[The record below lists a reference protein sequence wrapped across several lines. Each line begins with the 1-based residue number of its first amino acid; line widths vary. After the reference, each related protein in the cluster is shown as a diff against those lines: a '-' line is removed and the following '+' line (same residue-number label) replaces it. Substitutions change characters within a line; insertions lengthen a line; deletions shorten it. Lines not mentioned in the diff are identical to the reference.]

1 MIDQNW
7 QRGEVVEAIF
17 QNVLRNPMTA
27 ILVTINVAMFAVL
40 TFTGGSNDP
49 FNLYRWGAKFGPA
62 IQAGDWH
69 RLFLPIVLH
78 SGFLHVAA
86 NTFALVLIGPRLER
100 EVGWFAFLAIYVVSG
115 VCGIAASYLV
125 SPVLSVGASGAV
137 FGIIG
142 AYGSHLIRNR
152 KEFGTSVNPL
162 ILNLAIVLAI
172 NILFGMFVPRIDQ
185 GAHVGG
191 LIAGAAMGWML
202 CPKRIITIEDDF
214 FIFGTPSVQTRVV
227 MASRSRIL
235 AAAGAGLLIAA
246 TIAWW
251 VSTNVDY
258 DAASMGAYL
267 VYEATTN

>member
-1 MIDQNW
+1 MINRNW
-7 QRGEVVEAIF
+7 QRGELAEAIF
-17 QNVLRNPMTA
+17 ENVLRNRITT
-27 ILVTINVAMFAVL
+27 ILVTINVAMFVLL

-62 IQAGDWH
+62 IQAGDWY

-100 EVGWFAFLAIYVVSG
+100 EVGWFAFLAIYLVSG

-137 FGIIG
+137 FGIVG
-142 AYGSHLIRNR
+142 AYGSYLIRNR

-162 ILNLAIVLAI
+162 IINLAIVLGI
-172 NILFGMFVPRIDQ
+172 NILFGMLVPRIDQ

-191 LIAGAAMGWML
+191 LIAGVAMGWVL
-202 CPKRIITIEDDF
+202 CPKRIVTIEDDF
-214 FIFGTPSVQTRVV
+214 FIFGTPMVQTRVA
-227 MASRSRIL
+227 MPSTSRIL
-235 AAAGAGLLIAA
+235 SVSAAGLLIAA

-251 VSTNVDY
+251 VSTNVEY
-258 DAASMGAYL
+258 DASSMGAYL
-267 VYEATTN
+267 IYEAAN